1 MKAKEKKIKIG
12 RHILYVSYCFF
23 MIGFLFD
30 YEEYVYKKVF
40 NLCVPFVGFSFEYY
54 KK

>member
-1 MKAKEKKIKIG
+1 MKAKEKKFKIG
-12 RHILYVSYCFF
+12 RHILYVSYWFF

-30 YEEYVYKKVF
+30 YEEYGNKKVF
-40 NLCVPFVGFSFEYY
+40 NLCIPFVGFSFEYC